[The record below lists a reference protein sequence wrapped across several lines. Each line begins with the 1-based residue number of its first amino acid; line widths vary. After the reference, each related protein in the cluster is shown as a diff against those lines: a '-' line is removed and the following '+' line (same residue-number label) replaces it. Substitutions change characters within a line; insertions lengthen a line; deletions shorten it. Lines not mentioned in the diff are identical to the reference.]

1 MKATILIV
9 WCALVLLAPIV
20 AAAQMP
26 DARQMSGI
34 PMPSGDVPPGS
45 VSVRLVRGDLS
56 NNIVGHAV
64 ELHIGAS
71 VQTMKTDD
79 NGRAIFSGVAPGVET
94 HAVAVVDGER
104 LESQPFTLP
113 PTAGVRLVLVAGA
126 GAAPPGARTGG
137 ASTEALA
144 PPPAGV
150 APGEV
155 VFGGD
160 SRIQIEFEDDTIEVF
175 YLFDLV
181 NPASSP
187 VNPASE
193 LTFQL
198 PEGAE
203 QAAMLEGSSTQ
214 AAIRGRTVSISGPFA
229 PGTTP
234 VRLAFSLA
242 PAGPQRLIVQRLPA
256 PWTRVQVIM
265 TRAGLAQIS
274 SPRFATASE
283 MGGDGQPFLL
293 STGGPLAANQ
303 DLSMSFSG
311 LPSRSH
317 RGRYASVALALL
329 VLALGVYGAMSARS
343 TSGDVARRTQLAER
357 RGTLMA
363 DLVRVEE
370 QHRAGTLDDG
380 RYATRHGELVD
391 QLERVYGEL
400 DQQIGPAEQGRGS
413 AA

>member
-1 MKATILIV
+1 MKTLTRIA
-9 WCALVLLAPIV
+9 WCALVLMAPAV

-34 PMPSGDVPPGS
+34 PMPSGDVPAGS

-56 NNIVGHAV
+56 NNIVGHPV
-64 ELHIGAS
+64 ELHAGAS
-71 VQTMKTDD
+71 VQTMKTDE
-79 NGRAIFSGVAPGVET
+79 NGRSIFSGIAAGVEV
-94 HAVAVVDGER
+94 HAVAIVDGEH
-104 LESQPFTLP
+104 LESQPFSLP
-113 PTAGVRLVLVAGA
+113 PAGGVRLVLVAGA
-126 GAAPPGARTGG
+126 GTASPG
-137 ASTEALA
+137 ASTGRAATRTIA
-144 PPPAGV
+144 PPPVAV

-155 VFGGD
+155 VFAGD

-181 NPASSP
+181 NPALSP
-187 VNPASE
+187 VNPKSE

-214 AAIRGRTVSISGPFA
+214 AVIRGRTVSISGPFA
-229 PGTTP
+229 PGSTP

-242 PAGPQRLIVQRLPA
+242 PAGPERAIAQTLPA

-265 TRAGLAQIS
+265 TRAGLAQVS
-274 SPRFATASE
+274 SPQFATASE
-283 MGGDGQPFLL
+283 MGGDGQSFMLG
-293 STGGPLAANQ
+293 TGGPLAANQ
-303 DLSMSFSG
+303 ELAMSFNG

-317 RGRYASVALALL
+317 WGRYTSVALAFL

-343 TSGDVARRTQLAER
+343 TSGDLARRAQLAQR
-357 RGTLMA
+357 RSTLMA

-380 RYATRHGELVD
+380 RYATRHGDLVD

-400 DQQIGPAEQGRGS
+400 DQQIGPTGHGQGS

>member
-1 MKATILIV
+1 MKTLTRIA

-34 PMPSGDVPPGS
+34 PMPSGDVPAGS

-56 NNIVGHAV
+56 NNIVGHSV
-64 ELHIGAS
+64 ELHAGAS

-79 NGRAIFSGVAPGVET
+79 NGRSVFSGIAAGVEA

-104 LESQPFTLP
+104 LESQPFTVP
-113 PTAGVRLVLVAGA
+113 PTAGVRVVLVAGA
-126 GAAPPGARTGG
+126 GTAPPGASSEGAATG
-137 ASTEALA
+137 ALA
-144 PPPAGV
+144 PPLAGV

-187 VNPASE
+187 VNPKSE

-214 AAIRGRTVSISGPFA
+214 AVIRGRTVSISGPFA
-229 PGTTP
+229 PGSTP

-242 PAGPQRLIVQRLPA
+242 PAGPRRTIVQALPA

-274 SPRFATASE
+274 SPQFATAGE
-283 MGGDGQPFLL
+283 MAGDGQPFMLG
-293 STGGPLAANQ
+293 SGETLAASQ
-303 DLSMSFSG
+303 ELTMSLSG

-317 RGRYASVALALL
+317 WGRYTSVALALL
-329 VLALGVYGAMSARS
+329 VLALGVYGAMSARG
-343 TSGDVARRTQLAER
+343 TSGDLARRAQLAER
-357 RGTLMA
+357 RDKLMA

-380 RYATRHGELVD
+380 RYASRHSELVD

-400 DQQIGPAEQGRGS
+400 DQQRGPGEQGQGS

>member
-1 MKATILIV
+1 MKPTILIV
-9 WCALVLLAPIV
+9 WCALVLLPPV
-20 AAAQMP
+20 GTSAQMP

-56 NNIVGHAV
+56 NNIVGHPV
-64 ELHIGAS
+64 ELHAGAS
-71 VQTMKTDD
+71 VQTVKTDD
-79 NGRAIFSGVAPGVET
+79 NGRAIFNGLAAGVQV
-94 HAVAVVDGER
+94 HVVAEVDGER
-104 LESQPFTLP
+104 LESQGFSP
-113 PTAGVRLVLVAGA
+113 PPEAGVRLVLVAGA
-126 GAAPPGARTGG
+126 GAASPGASSGAAATGTG
-137 ASTEALA
+137 TSAPAALA
-144 PPPAGV
+144 PGDV
-150 APGEV
+150 A
-155 VFGGD
+155 FAGD
-160 SRIQIEFEDDTIEVF
+160 SRIQIEFEDDTIEIF

-187 VNPASE
+187 VNPKSE

-203 QAAMLEGSSTQ
+203 QAALLEGSSTQ
-214 AAIRGRTVSISGPFA
+214 AVIRGRTVSISGPFA

-242 PAGPQRLIVQRLPA
+242 PAGPQRLIVQRLPV
-256 PWTRVQVIM
+256 PWARVQVIM
-265 TRAGLAQIS
+265 TNAGLAQIS
-274 SPRFATASE
+274 SPQLTTASE
-283 MGGDGQPFLL
+283 MGGDGQPFMLG
-293 STGGPLAANQ
+293 SGGTLAASQ
-303 DLSMSFSG
+303 ELAISLSG

-317 RGRYASVALALL
+317 WGRYASVALALL

-370 QHRAGTLDDG
+370 QHRAGTLDDV

-400 DQQIGPAEQGRGS
+400 DQQVGPAGHGHGS